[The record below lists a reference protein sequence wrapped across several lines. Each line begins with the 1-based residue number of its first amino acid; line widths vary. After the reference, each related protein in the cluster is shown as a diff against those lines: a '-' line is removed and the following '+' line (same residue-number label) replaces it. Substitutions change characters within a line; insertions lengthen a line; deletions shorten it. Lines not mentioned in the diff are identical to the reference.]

1 MAVTPVELESVTTKS
16 RFVTTVQKNN
26 AGTYVVAGADA
37 PLITVD
43 VNHQRNH
50 DGRAFFAYK
59 INPTSAKLAAGASI
73 DIVLASPS
81 GVIPHMTVD
90 AFCQGDAEFY
100 VYEGTSTTGGTSF
113 TPINRN
119 RNYSV
124 SNPSQVAMVI
134 NPTVTSVGTEL
145 DAQIVPGG
153 IGKKAGGGTGGSL
166 EYVLKPL
173 TNYMFRLTN
182 VNGTSHAAF
191 LTLEW
196 YE

>member
-1 MAVTPVELESVTTKS
+1 MAIIVQRESENTKS
-16 RFVTTVQKNN
+16 RLVTLTHKNN
-26 AGTYVVAGADA
+26 AGDQVIAGADA
-37 PLITVD
+37 PVITVD

-50 DGRAFFAYK
+50 DGRAFYAYK
-59 INPTSAKLAAGASI
+59 LAPDSAPLASLASI

-81 GVIPHMTVD
+81 GVFPHMTID
-90 AFCQGDAEFY
+90 ALCLGDAELY
-100 VYEGTSTTGGTSF
+100 IYEGPTTTGGTAF

-119 RNYSV
+119 RNYAI

-145 DAQIVPGG
+145 DAQIIPGG
-153 IGKKAGGGTGGSL
+153 AGKKSGGGTAASL

-173 TNYMFRLTN
+173 TNYLFRLTN
-182 VNGTSHAAF
+182 VNGTAHAAY

>member
-16 RFVTTVQKNN
+16 RFVTPVQKNN

-37 PLITVD
+37 PMIVVD

-59 INPTSAKLAAGASI
+59 TYPTSAKLAAGASI

-81 GVIPHMTVD
+81 GVIPHLTVD
-90 AFCQGDAEFY
+90 AFCQGDAELY

-153 IGKKAGGGTGGSL
+153 VGKKSGGGTGGSL

>member
-1 MAVTPVELESVTTKS
+1 MPITVQRESENTKS
-16 RFVTTVQKNN
+16 RLVTLTHKNN
-26 AGTYVVAGADA
+26 AGDQVIAGADA
-37 PLITVD
+37 PVIVVD

-50 DGRAFFAYK
+50 DGRAYYAYK
-59 INPTSAKLAAGASI
+59 IAPDTAPLAAGASI
-73 DIVLASPS
+73 NIVLASPS
-81 GVIPHMTVD
+81 GVYPHVTVHGM
-90 AFCQGDAEFY
+90 CLGDAELY
-100 VYEGTSTTGGTSF
+100 IYESTVTTGGTAF

-145 DAQIVPGG
+145 DAQIIPGG
-153 IGKKAGGGTGGSL
+153 SGKKSTGASAGSL

-173 TNYMFRLTN
+173 TNYLFRLTN
-182 VNGTSHAAF
+182 VNGTAHAAY

>member
-1 MAVTPVELESVTTKS
+1 MAITLVELESLTTKS
-16 RFVTTVQKNN
+16 RFVTPVQKNN
-26 AGTYVVAGADA
+26 AGEFVVAGSDA
-37 PLITVD
+37 PMIMVD

-50 DGRAFFAYK
+50 DGRAYFAYK
-59 INPTSAKLAAGASI
+59 LYPTSAKLAAGASI
-73 DIVLASPS
+73 NIVMASPT
-81 GVIPHMTVD
+81 GVTPHLTVE

-100 VYEGTSTTGGTSF
+100 MYEGSSSTGGTSF

-119 RNYSV
+119 RNYV
-124 SNPSQVAMVI
+124 ISNPSQSAMVI
-134 NPTVTSVGTEL
+134 NPTINSLGTEL

-153 IGKKAGGGTGGSL
+153 VGKKAGGGNSGTL

-173 TNYMFRLTN
+173 TNYHFRLTN

-191 LTLEW
+191 LSLEW

>member
-1 MAVTPVELESVTTKS
+1 MAIIVQRESENTKAILTTL
-16 RFVTTVQKNN
+16 TQKNN
-26 AGTYVVAGADA
+26 SGDQVIAGADA
-37 PLITVD
+37 PVIIVD

-50 DGRAFFAYK
+50 DGRAFYAYK
-59 INPTSAKLAAGASI
+59 IAPDSAPLVANASI

-81 GVIPHMTVD
+81 NVFPHITID
-90 AFCQGDAEFY
+90 GLCLGDAELY
-100 VYEGTSTTGGTSF
+100 VYEGPTTTGGTSF

-119 RNYSV
+119 RNYAD

-134 NPTVTSVGTEL
+134 NPTITSVGTEL
-145 DAQIVPGG
+145 DAQIIPGG
-153 IGKKAGGGTGGSL
+153 AGKKSSGGTAGSL

-173 TNYMFRLTN
+173 TNYLFRLTN
-182 VNGTSHAAF
+182 VNGTSHAAY

>member
-16 RFVTTVQKNN
+16 RFVTAVQKNN

-50 DGRAFFAYK
+50 DGRAFYAYK
-59 INPTSAKLAAGASI
+59 MAPDSAPLGAGASI

-81 GVIPHMTVD
+81 GVFPHMTID
-90 AFCQGDAEFY
+90 ALCLGDAELY
-100 VYEGTSTTGGTSF
+100 IYEGPSTTGGTTF
-113 TPINRN
+113 TPVNRN
-119 RNYSV
+119 RNYAV
-124 SNPSQVAMVI
+124 SNPSQIAMVI
-134 NPTVTSVGTEL
+134 NPTVTSVGTEI
-145 DAQIVPGG
+145 DAQIIAGG
-153 IGKKAGGGTGGSL
+153 AGKKAGGGSAGSL

-173 TNYMFRLTN
+173 TNYLFRLTN
-182 VNGTSHAAF
+182 VNGTAHAAH
-191 LTLEW
+191 LALEW

>member
-1 MAVTPVELESVTTKS
+1 MAVITVTRESDTTNA
-16 RFVTTVQKNN
+16 RHVVLTHKNN
-26 AGTYVVAGADA
+26 AGAQVIAGADA
-37 PLITVD
+37 PVIMVD

-50 DGRAFFAYK
+50 DGRAYYAYK
-59 INPTSAKLAAGASI
+59 IYPDSAPLAASASI
-73 DIVLASPS
+73 DIVLASPA
-81 GVIPHMTVD
+81 GVFPHITID
-90 AFCQGDAEFY
+90 GLCLGDAELY
-100 VYEGTSTTGGTSF
+100 VYESTVTTGGTAF

-119 RNYSV
+119 RNYAV

-145 DAQIVPGG
+145 DAQIIPGG
-153 IGKKAGGGTGGSL
+153 AGKKSGGGTAASL

-173 TNYMFRLTN
+173 TNYLFRLTN
-182 VNGTSHAAF
+182 VNGTAHAAY

>member
-1 MAVTPVELESVTTKS
+1 MAITPIELESFTTKS
-16 RFVTTVQKNN
+16 RFVTPVQKRND
-26 AGTYVVAGADA
+26 GTFAIAGADA
-37 PLITVD
+37 PMISID

-59 INPTSAKLAAGASI
+59 IAPDSAPLGASASI

-81 GVIPHMTVD
+81 GIFPHVTVE
-90 AFCQGDAEFY
+90 AMCLGDAELY
-100 VYEGTSTTGGTSF
+100 IYEGTATTGGTAF

-119 RNYSV
+119 RNYAV
-124 SNPSQVAMVI
+124 SNPSQSAMVI
-134 NPTVTSVGTEL
+134 NPTVTSVGTEI
-145 DAQIVPGG
+145 DAQIIAGG
-153 IGKKAGGGTGGSL
+153 AGKKSAGSSGGSL

-182 VNGTSHAAF
+182 VNGTAHAAS
-191 LTLEW
+191 LQLEW

>member
-1 MAVTPVELESVTTKS
+1 MPIIVQRESENTKS
-16 RFVTTVQKNN
+16 RLVTLTHKNN
-26 AGTYVVAGADA
+26 AGDQVIAGADA
-37 PLITVD
+37 PVIVVD

-59 INPTSAKLAAGASI
+59 IYPDSAPLAANASI

-81 GVIPHMTVD
+81 GVFPHITID
-90 AFCQGDAEFY
+90 GLCLGDAELY
-100 VYEGTSTTGGTSF
+100 VYEGTTTTGGTAF

-119 RNYSV
+119 RNYAV

-145 DAQIVPGG
+145 DAQIIPGG
-153 IGKKAGGGTGGSL
+153 AGKKSGGGTAASL

-173 TNYMFRLTN
+173 TNYLFRLKN
-182 VNGTSHAAF
+182 VNGTSHAAY